1 MMAGGADRLSDPFQ
15 RVAQR
20 AQMQVAV
27 DTTELLA
34 CLDHA
39 CCAPA
44 QRHLPVAPALDVAR
58 VITTIEIIDS
68 TALVDL
74 KVLARVGSSPSY
86 RPRRERRQ
94 GSMARKLTNWMR

>member
-1 MMAGGADRLSDPFQ
+1 VGGGTDRLGDLLQ
-15 RVAQR
+15 RVAQGS
-20 AQMQVAV
+20 QVHVTV
-27 DTTELLA
+27 DAAELLTG
-34 CLDHA
+34 LDHPGG
-39 CCAPA
+39 APA